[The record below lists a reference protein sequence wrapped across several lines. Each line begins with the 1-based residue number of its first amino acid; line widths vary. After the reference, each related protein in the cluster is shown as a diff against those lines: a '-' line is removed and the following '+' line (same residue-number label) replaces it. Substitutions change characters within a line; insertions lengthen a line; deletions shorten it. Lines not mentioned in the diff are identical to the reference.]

1 MASTE
6 NSDGKP
12 IPADSP
18 LYFLI
23 RHIFLP
29 PKLPNANTNSTAKE
43 RELLG
48 TVHDA
53 LTQFRPFLY
62 AEQTL
67 MLDRCIRML
76 KCMMDARSGVGT
88 MLKIDVFQQQ
98 IEDLAENGMVS
109 FPTQNADI

>member
-1 MASTE
+1 
-6 NSDGKP
+6 
-12 IPADSP
+12 
-18 LYFLI
+18 
-23 RHIFLP
+23 
-29 PKLPNANTNSTAKE
+29 
-43 RELLG
+43 
-48 TVHDA
+48 
-53 LTQFRPFLY
+53 
-62 AEQTL
+62 